1 MRRMMKIDSAMK
13 SSAMLVGYKILKEI
27 RDKKVDHISI
37 YDVSELLRK
46 SGIYGSRPLLIGLS
60 FLYSIDIIYFEEA
73 IVWVKKSNLSA

>member
-1 MRRMMKIDSAMK
+1 MKIDSAMK

-46 SGIYGSRPLLIGLS
+46 SGIYGSSLRQVCS
-60 FLYSIDIIYFEEA
+60 RVDWCDEHY
-73 IVWVKKSNLSA
+73 